1 MHATAMLVLVIAVVT
16 VSACVQQSPPM
27 AMSAATIVC
36 QSNGERKN
44 CVLSNVLART
54 VIALSTRPVLQVVP
68 GHVKTSVKPI
78 LPVVP

>member
-1 MHATAMLVLVIAVVT
+1 MGLF
-16 VSACVQQSPPM
+16 SPM
-27 AMSAATIVC
+27 IIILFSQT
-36 QSNGERKN
+36 Q
-44 CVLSNVLART
+44 LSNVLART

>member
-27 AMSAATIVC
+27 GMSAANIVC

-44 CVLSNVLART
+44 CVVSIVGMLNELNFYLAYKRNSKQSKT
-54 VIALSTRPVLQVVP
+54 VIHPR
-68 GHVKTSVKPI
+68 KITS
-78 LPVVP
+78 